1 MTDVKKYFRE
11 VEGYEFRPLKA
22 DGSKKTLEDALQ
34 EIAGIQV
41 RDVYPNYSMIPT
53 FVLNVRKFPLAGNF
67 VAFVSE
73 MYRNSFQILRRGLR
87 EMQSSNPYLRQIGAR
102 RLLGYTTTVGV
113 ALPMMKKMGQIAT
126 EIPDKVLDAY
136 ASRFAPEFEKGHTM
150 VPVEAQ
156 DEKTK
161 AWKST
166 DMSTMV
172 PYADVLTPFK
182 SGMPEIITGKNTD
195 QSALNLYV
203 KAFTTFLKKTLE
215 PFLAPS
221 IAAETALE
229 LIPKNGQFRTKS
241 GGLIADIK
249 NDDDWW
255 SKVMYH
261 TYKKIT
267 PTTIRSG
274 EEIAQAIGGDLS
286 KAGIKRDLY
295 DTVLKVL
302 TGFGIRRQD
311 PFQGFRFKLG
321 RYSKELGNAKA
332 AFTTDITDA
341 RRLQTD
347 LRLIE
352 RNLPPEYFTKEYEK
366 LQSNKYRI
374 MSEIYKDILALRDIG
389 FNDKEISIM
398 MQGRRAVSKQDINSL
413 LLGIFNP
420 DKPPQ
425 FKKDSGIIK
434 AIEQI
439 NRETGN
445 NYKVTDF
452 IDLKA
457 VTDVQKNY
465 SLLPLGLSENE
476 RENLLKTTI
485 RGKRENILRP
495 LQREYRELKDDQG
508 SLPKPQTPL
517 PNVPMPNVT
526 PLTASVNPTTN
537 LTRTE
542 TALLSP
548 EEQVIAQRGR
558 GGGIMDLV

>member
-87 EMQSSNPYLRQIGAR
+87 EMKSSNPYLQQIGAR

-113 ALPMMKKMGQIAT
+113 ALPMMKKMGQMAT

-172 PYADVLTPFK
+172 PYADILTPFK
-182 SGMPEIITGKNTD
+182 TGMQTIITGKNPD
-195 QSALNLYV
+195 QTSLDLYTR
-203 KAFTTFLKKTLE
+203 AFTDFIKRTLE

-229 LIPKNGQFRTKS
+229 LIPKNGQFRTKQ
-241 GGLIADIK
+241 GGLIADIR

-255 SKVMYH
+255 GKVMYH
-261 TYKKIT
+261 AYKKLT

-332 AFTTDITDA
+332 AFTTDVTNAKNIQRDV
-341 RRLQTD
+341 RLV
-347 LRLIE
+347 E
-352 RNLPPEYFTKEYEK
+352 RNLPPEYFSSEFEK

-374 MSEIYKDILALRDIG
+374 MSEIYKDVQALRDIG
-389 FNDKEISIM
+389 FKDTEIASM
-398 MQGRRAVSKQDINSL
+398 MQGRRAVSKADISAL
-413 LLGIFNP
+413 LLGVFNP
-420 DKPPQ
+420 DKPPK
-425 FKKDSGIIK
+425 FRSDSGIIK
-434 AIEQI
+434 AVQQI
-439 NRETGN
+439 NRELGT
-445 NYKVTDF
+445 NYTPADF
-452 IDLKA
+452 IDFKKI
-457 VTDVQKNY
+457 TDIAKTY
-465 SLLPLGLSENE
+465 SSIPLGLSESE
-476 RENLLKTTI
+476 RQEFLRTTQ
-485 RGKRENILRP
+485 RGKQEKIIQP
-495 LQREYRELKDDQG
+495 AVKDLQERIKDQQG
-508 SLPKPQTPL
+508 SLPIPQTPI
-517 PNVPMPNVT
+517 PNVPMPNVP
-526 PLTASVNPTTN
+526 PLTASVDPTTN

-548 EEQVIAQRGR
+548 TEQIIAARSK
-558 GGGIMDLV
+558 GGIMDLV